1 MHSFL
6 IADLAGFTALTEA
19 HGDERAADVAA
30 DFVDGM
36 RRLLTRH
43 EAQEVKTMGDAV
55 LVHIGDATRAVCL
68 AECAVG
74 ELGSRHGS
82 LAVRIGVHTGPAVRR
97 GADWFGAT
105 VNVAARVAAEA
116 QRDEALLTDAT
127 VRSAGPVSLQ
137 ANLTRLGERSL
148 RNVRA
153 PVVLHSLRFDAPA
166 AAGLGVDPVCR
177 MAVTPTSTS
186 PSLTHDDETVVFCST
201 ACALVFAASPELF
214 APRAATARRSTAG

>member
-36 RRLLTRH
+36 RRLVTRH
-43 EAQEVKTMGDAV
+43 EAREIKTMGDAV
-55 LVHIGDATRAVCL
+55 LVHIGDAARAVCL

-82 LAVRIGVHTGPAVRR
+82 LAVRIGVHTGPAVQR

-105 VNVAARVAAEA
+105 VNIAARVAAEA
-116 QRDEALLTDAT
+116 RADEALLTDAT
-127 VRSAGPVSLQ
+127 VVAAGAVKLGATITP
-137 ANLTRLGERSL
+137 LGERSL
-148 RNVRA
+148 RNVRS
-153 PVVLHSLRFDAPA
+153 PVVLHSLRPGRPSTL
-166 AAGLGVDPVCR
+166 GLRVDPVCR
-177 MAVTPTSTS
+177 MAVTSVDAPASAV
-186 PSLTHDDETVVFCST
+186 HEGETVFFCST
-201 ACALVFAASPELF
+201 VCAAVFAESPELF
-214 APRAATARRSTAG
+214 AERLVPVQGDGAG